1 MAGTI
6 IVSSIKTD
14 TDNSFIV
21 RSNTGATLFS
31 VDTTSIS
38 IPDGS
43 ITSAMIANGTVIAAD
58 ILDGTITAA
67 KLAPGAALP
76 SQTSNA
82 TYYLTSDGT
91 NAIWKAQTAL
101 VVANTQVTGLI
112 TAGQIASVA
121 NTQIT
126 GNITQAQIATGVA
139 GTGPAFSAYHSTTQ
153 AISETT
159 WTKCTFNT
167 ERFDTNSNYDNATNY
182 RFTPTVAGYYI
193 ITSTIA
199 SESSLSYLYLELR
212 KNGASE
218 ILSIGTATNATGTCV
233 TGVMYLNG
241 STDYVEAWCFA
252 SSGCNLAN
260 AAYKTFTGAMIRSA

>member
-58 ILDGTITAA
+58 ILDGTITDAKIAA
-67 KLAPGAALP
+67 
-76 SQTSNA
+76 
-82 TYYLTSDGT
+82 
-91 NAIWKAQTAL
+91 
-101 VVANTQVTGLI
+101 VANTKITGLI
-112 TAGQIASVA
+112 TAGQIASVANTQITGLITSGQIASVA

-139 GTGPAFSAYHSTTQ
+139 GTGPAFSAYKNTNQSITTSTF
-153 AISETT
+153 
-159 WTKCTFNT
+159 TKITFQV
-167 ERFDTNSNYDNATNY
+167 EDYDTNNNFASST
-182 RFTPTVAGYYI
+182 FTPTVAGYYI
-193 ITSTIA
+193 IGAGYNPNAGGPPTRVI
-199 SESSLSYLYLELR
+199 LDIY
-212 KNGASE
+212 KNGSQVKRVYDV
-218 ILSIGTATNATGTCV
+218 TARADNVSGSCLL
-233 TGVMYLNG
+233 YLNG
-241 STDYVEAWCFA
+241 TTDYIEVYGYIVATSPVIYGVSADTW
-252 SSGCNLAN
+252 
-260 AAYKTFTGAMIRSA
+260 FTGAMVRSA

>member
-1 MAGTI
+1 MASSIDAITSGAGGVVTTADNTGILQLKSGGTTI
-6 IVSSIKTD
+6 ATVSS
-14 TDNSFIV
+14 
-21 RSNTGATLFS
+21 
-31 VDTTSIS
+31 
-38 IPDGS
+38 
-43 ITSAMIANGTVIAAD
+43 
-58 ILDGTITAA
+58 
-67 KLAPGAALP
+67 
-76 SQTSNA
+76 
-82 TYYLTSDGT
+82 
-91 NAIWKAQTAL
+91 
-101 VVANTQVTGLI
+101 TGL
-112 TAGQIASVA
+112 AL
-121 NTQIT
+121 NT
-126 GNITQAQIATGVA
+126 GNITLPSGAAPT
-139 GTGPAFSAYHSTTQ
+139 FSAYHSTTQ
-153 AISETT
+153 SISSTT